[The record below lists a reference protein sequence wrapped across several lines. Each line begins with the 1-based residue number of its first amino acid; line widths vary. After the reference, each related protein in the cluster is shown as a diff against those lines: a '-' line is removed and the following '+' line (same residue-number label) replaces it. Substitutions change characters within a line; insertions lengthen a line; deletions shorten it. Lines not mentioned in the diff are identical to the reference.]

1 MPSARHLLRQARTLK
16 DARDNHPIAE
26 FGTTEFEAEFRAS
39 VEANGLDRID
49 MLGENGNGGVLRC
62 LQSWARNR
70 VWLTARR

>member
-1 MPSARHLLRQARTLK
+1 MASVTSCWPGSKSGARSRFAPDSGVRHAQ
-16 DARDNHPIAE
+16 
-26 FGTTEFEAEFRAS
+26 FEAEFRAS

-62 LQSWARNR
+62 LQSWAENR